1 MSRDPVDPKIANLL
15 RLIASPPVPKPD
27 NPFGGLLGLGLN
39 PPPAKPPLPVAPFG
53 SGLSGFGSLAGMFLD
68 PPTSAP
74 ALSPYASQ
82 GLGALSGLF
91 DTTPPSTNPFGSLAR
106 FVMPA
111 PAPATPPRNS
121 LYDLVTPPP
130 PPYSTPYFPPAKPKP
145 IAPETKRKA
154 FFSFN
159 FEDVMR
165 ANNVRQAWKITH
177 PSSVD
182 NRSFYDSSLWESRKL
197 TNDEALKKLI
207 RAGVLYTS
215 AVCVL
220 AGSATYSRRWVR
232 YEIARAIID
241 GRGLLTVHLNGL
253 KHHQTRTPHPNGPS
267 PLAFMA
273 IGRHQPDIRK
283 PALYYLYEKEYVSDG
298 RGGWVPQWIRYA
310 DHRDPITLPKW
321 VNDPGHHDYVMPL
334 SVNAAEYDYVVE
346 NGHRN
351 IGSWIDKAAK
361 QAGR

>member
-15 RLIASPPVPKPD
+15 RYLTEPPAPQPD
-27 NPFGGLLGLGLN
+27 NSLGGLFGLGA
-39 PPPAKPPLPVAPFG
+39 AKPALPVTPFG
-53 SGLSGFGSLAGMFLD
+53 SGVAGGFGGLAGMFAD
-68 PPTSAP
+68 PPTAP
-74 ALSPYASQ
+74 ALSPYANL
-82 GLGALSGLF
+82 GLGALSSAVN
-91 DTTPPSTNPFGSLAR
+91 PPLPTTNPFGSLA
-106 FVMPA
+106 P
-111 PAPATPPRNS
+111 TPPRTNS

-130 PPYSTPYFPPAKPKP
+130 PPYSKPYFPPPQPKP

-154 FFSFN
+154 FFSFYYQ
-159 FEDVMR
+159 EDVMR
-165 ANNVRQAWKITH
+165 VNNVRNAWKIAH

-182 NRSFYDSSLWESRKL
+182 NRSFFDSSLWESRKL
-197 TNDEALKKLI
+197 NNDEALKKLI

-220 AGSATYSRRWVR
+220 AGSSTWSRRWVR

-253 KHHQTRTPHPNGPS
+253 KHHVTRTPHANGPN
-267 PLAFMA
+267 PLAFMG
-273 IGRHQPDIRK
+273 IGRHQPDVRK
-283 PALYYLYEKEYVSDG
+283 PPLYYLYEKEYVADG
-298 RGGWVPQWIRYA
+298 RGGWEPQWIRYA
-310 DHRDPITLPKW
+310 DHTAPVSLPKW
-321 VNDPGHHDYVMPL
+321 VTDPGQHGYVMPL

-351 IGSWIDKAAK
+351 IGHWIDTAAK